1 MKRKLIKQ
9 GGGGGLTLYIPK
21 KWADAR
27 GLKGGDEI
35 EITEVDNSL
44 LVSTEVRL
52 KKKEIEL
59 KFTTEEKA
67 FIIINLNNIYRLGYD
82 KIKVSFKTNK
92 QANIVKEAVENNLLG
107 FEITE
112 SGKDFLVL
120 ESVTEPSEE
129 KQEVLLRRMFL
140 LIKES
145 LDLFSKDFQV
155 GKFQNLSTIHHLTQK
170 VVQYDNFCRRN
181 ISRKKFTEEKV
192 NFYWSVYSHLLL
204 IQRSL
209 LHLYEQLSQKQ
220 FRISKNAMS
229 IFNSVSSSLNA
240 LYEAVYKKDV
250 ELLRQANE
258 GSQNAL
264 NKQILPALLKSSG
277 LESVVLHYLG
287 EFARLT
293 YVATSPALSI
303 LLQ

>member
-1 MKRKLIKQ
+1 MRRKLIKQ
-9 GGGGGLTLYIPK
+9 GGGGGLTLYLPR
-21 KWADAR
+21 KWLDAR
-27 GLKGGDEI
+27 GLKPGQEV
-35 EITEVDNSL
+35 ELTEVDNSL
-44 LVSTEVRL
+44 LVSTEARL

-59 KFTTEEKA
+59 KLTTEGRT

-82 KIKVSFKTNK
+82 RIKAYFKTNK
-92 QANIVKEAVENNLLG
+92 QADFVKEAVENNLLG

-112 SGKDFLVL
+112 SGKDYLVL

-145 LDLFSKDFQV
+145 LDLLNKDFQA
-155 GKFQNLSTIHHLTQK
+155 GKFQNLSAIQHLTQK
-170 VVQYDNFCRRN
+170 VVQYNNFCKRN
-181 ISRKKFTEEKV
+181 ISKKKFTEERIT
-192 NFYWSVYSHLLL
+192 FYWTVYTDLLL

-240 LYEAVYKKDV
+240 LYESFYKKDV

-258 GSQNAL
+258 GSQSVL
-264 NKQILPALLKSSG
+264 NKQILPALQKSSG
-277 LESVVLHYLG
+277 LESVVLYYLG